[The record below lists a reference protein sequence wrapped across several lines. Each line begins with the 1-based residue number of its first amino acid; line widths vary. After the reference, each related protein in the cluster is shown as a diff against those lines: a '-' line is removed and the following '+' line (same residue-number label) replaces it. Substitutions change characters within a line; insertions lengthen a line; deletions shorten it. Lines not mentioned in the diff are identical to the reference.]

1 MLQSESIS
9 NGISSKGEHM
19 KNRPGLKQYIFAA
32 LGIVILVLLDQ
43 YTKLLAIAHLKEQS
57 AFVLW
62 NNVFELHYLENRGAA
77 FGILQ
82 NQRVFFYISVLLI
95 TAAVIWFYSKVPMGK
110 KYLPLRICIIGICA
124 GAIGNMIDRIY
135 LGYVVDFFYF
145 NLIDFPI
152 FNVADIYVTVTFI
165 VLVLLIFFYY
175 KDEDFSIYSR
185 RQEQKHAD

>member
-1 MLQSESIS
+1 MTQNNNQSKFNYI
-9 NGISSKGEHM
+9 
-19 KNRPGLKQYIFAA
+19 PACLLTIFA
-32 LGIVILVLLDQ
+32 IILDQ
-43 YTKLLAIAHLKEQS
+43 WTKHLAVTKLQGRAPFILINK
-57 AFVLW
+57 
-62 NNVFELHYLENRGAA
+62 VFQLCYLENRGAA
-77 FGILQ
+77 FGLLQ
-82 NQRVFFYISVLLI
+82 NQRIFFLI
-95 TAAVIWFYSKVPMGK
+95 CALVILIFAIWIYGK
-110 KYLPLRICIIGICA
+110 LPNAQRYLPLRICIIGICA
-124 GAIGNMIDRIY
+124 GAIGNMIDRVY

>member
-1 MLQSESIS
+1 
-9 NGISSKGEHM
+9 M

-32 LGIVILVLLDQ
+32 LGVVILVLLDQ
-43 YTKLLAIAHLKEQS
+43 YTKLLAIAHLKDQS

-77 FGILQ
+77 FGIFQ
-82 NQRVFFYISVLLI
+82 NQRWFF
-95 TAAVIWFYSKVPMGK
+95 VIMTVVILVIVSWFYGRTPVEKR
-110 KYLPLRICIIGICA
+110 YLPLRICMIVLTA
-124 GAIGNMIDRIY
+124 GAIGN
-135 LGYVVDFFYF
+135 FS
-145 NLIDFPI
+145 LIDFPI